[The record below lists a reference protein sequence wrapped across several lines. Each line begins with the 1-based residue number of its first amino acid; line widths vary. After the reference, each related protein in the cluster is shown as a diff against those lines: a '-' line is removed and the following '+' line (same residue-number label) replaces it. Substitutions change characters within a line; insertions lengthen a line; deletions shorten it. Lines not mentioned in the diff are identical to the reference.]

1 MGALDYTMTE
11 TRNASY
17 MNDFTPEQLAYFY
30 SFPKWVIATW
40 AISVWGGVV
49 GSIALLVR
57 QRVALPIYAVSLAT
71 MVITFVHNFV
81 LANGLAVM
89 GGAGALAFTA
99 TIVAVGV
106 ALVLYSRWLGRKG
119 VLR

>member
-1 MGALDYTMTE
+1 MGAFDYTMTE
-11 TRNASY
+11 TRNAWY
-17 MNDFTPEQLAYFY
+17 MSGFTPEQLAYCY

-40 AISVWGGVV
+40 AISVWGGVL
-49 GSIALLVR
+49 GSIVLLLRRRWAV
-57 QRVALPIYAVSLAT
+57 PIFAVSLAT

-81 LANGLAVM
+81 LTNGLAVM

-99 TIVAVGV
+99 AIVLVGV
-106 ALVLYSRWLGRKG
+106 ALVLYSRWLGRMG